1 MDDRLLARIADAL
14 DRLAPLPTADAA
26 EHAPA
31 YRWQNG
37 RLSASAFAP
46 LPFELLSGIDR
57 QRDAVVANL
66 GRLASGHAA
75 HDMLLWGSRGSGKS
89 AVVKSSVRRL
99 QDEGLPLVLV
109 EAAPASLA
117 ELGALFDRVAAI
129 DRPVLVFVDDLGFD
143 GDLGAARALRSM
155 LDGGTTA
162 RTASVR
168 LAVTSNRR
176 HIVPRELAEQDS
188 AINPRDV
195 ADDRLALADR
205 FGLSLGFHL
214 PDQDQWLA
222 MVATYARFFALPFDR
237 ADALAFVT
245 TRGTRSG
252 RTAWH
257 YTVEIAGRA
266 GKTLEP
272 AIGRLRSN
280 DNIIG
285 R

>member
-14 DRLAPLPTADAA
+14 ERLAPSPPEDARSDA
-26 EHAPA
+26 HA
-31 YRWQNG
+31 YRWESG
-37 RLSASAFAP
+37 RLKVAAFDP
-46 LPFELLSGIDR
+46 LPLSLLTGIDR
-57 QRDAVVANL
+57 QKQAVLANL
-66 GRLASGHAA
+66 TRLAAGHAA
-75 HDMLLWGSRGSGKS
+75 HDMLVWGSRGSGKS
-89 AVVKSSVRRL
+89 ALIKSAVRHVQSENAL
-99 QDEGLPLVLV
+99 TLIEVATDSLPQLTR
-109 EAAPASLA
+109 
-117 ELGALFDRVAAI
+117 LFDTL
-129 DRPVLVFVDDLGFD
+129 DQSRPTLIFVDDLGFD
-143 GDLGAARALRSM
+143 GDLGGARALRSM
-155 LDGGTTA
+155 LDGGATA

-222 MVATYARFFALPFDR
+222 MVETYARHFAIPFDR
-237 ADALAFVT
+237 ADALEFAT

-257 YTVEIAGRA
+257 YTVEIAGRTGIA
-266 GKTLEP
+266 LETT
-272 AIGRLRSN
+272 RSQGT
-280 DNIIG
+280 DQA
-285 R
+285 

>member
-1 MDDRLLARIADAL
+1 MDDSTLARIADAL
-14 DRLAPLPTADAA
+14 DRLAPPRSPAA
-26 EHAPA
+26 PPDAPA

-37 RLSASAFAP
+37 RLAPAAFAP
-46 LPFELLSGIDR
+46 LPLELLTGIDR
-57 QRDAVVANL
+57 QKSAVLANL
-66 GRLASGHAA
+66 HRLAQGHAA

-89 AVVKSSVRRL
+89 ALTKSAVRQL
-99 QDEGLPLVLV
+99 QDQGLPLTLV
-109 EAAPASLA
+109 EVAPESLA
-117 ELGALFDRVAAI
+117 ELGMLFDAVAAL
-129 DRPVLVFVDDLGFD
+129 DRPTLVFIDDLGFD

-214 PDQDQWLA
+214 PDQDQWLSMA
-222 MVATYARFFALPFDR
+222 ASYARAFDLPFDR
-237 ADALAFVT
+237 ADALEFVT

-257 YTVEIAGRA
+257 YSVEIAGRRGIA
-266 GKTLEP
+266 LEP
-272 AIGRLRSN
+272 ARRQATIER
-280 DNIIG
+280 
-285 R
+285 

>member
-1 MDDRLLARIADAL
+1 MDDATLSRIADAL
-14 DRLAPLPTADAA
+14 ERIAPPPPAA
-26 EHAPA
+26 AVDNAPA

-37 RLSASAFAP
+37 HLAATSFEP
-46 LPFELLSGIDR
+46 LPLDLLTGIDR
-57 QRDAVVANL
+57 QRDAVLANL
-66 GRLASGHAA
+66 RRLAAGHAA

-89 AVVKSSVRRL
+89 AVVKSSVRQL
-99 QDEGLPLVLV
+99 QNDGLPLTLV
-109 EAAPASLA
+109 DVAPDSLA
-117 ELGALFDRVAAI
+117 ELGTLFDRVAAMK
-129 DRPVLVFVDDLGFD
+129 RPVLVFVDDLGFD

-162 RTASVR
+162 RNAAVR

-176 HIVPRELAEQDS
+176 HIVPRELAEQES

-222 MVATYARFFALPFDR
+222 MVATYSEKFGLPFDR
-237 ADALAFVT
+237 AAALEFVT

-252 RTAWH
+252 RAAWH
-257 YTVEIAGRA
+257 YTVEAAGRA
-266 GKTLEP
+266 GIALEP
-272 AIGRLRSN
+272 APAAATVER
-280 DNIIG
+280 
-285 R
+285 

>member
-1 MDDRLLARIADAL
+1 MDDRLLACIADAL
-14 DRLAPLPTADAA
+14 ERIAPPRLAEAPADAPAFRWQDGRLTATGFDPLPLA
-26 EHAPA
+26 
-31 YRWQNG
+31 
-37 RLSASAFAP
+37 
-46 LPFELLSGIDR
+46 LLTGIDR
-57 QRDAVVANL
+57 QRDAVLANL
-66 GRLASGHAA
+66 RRLASGHAA

-89 AVVKSSVRRL
+89 AVVKSAVNML
-99 QDEGLPLVLV
+99 QAEGLPLTLV

-117 ELGALFDRVAAI
+117 ELGSLFDTVTAM

-155 LDGGTTA
+155 LDGGATA
-162 RTASVR
+162 RTPSVR

-205 FGLSLGFHL
+205 FGLTLGFHL

-222 MVATYARFFALPFDR
+222 MVESYAAHFALPFDR
-237 ADALAFVT
+237 VDALEFVT

-266 GKTLEP
+266 GKPLAPKAGQATTK
-272 AIGRLRSN
+272 G
-280 DNIIG
+280 
-285 R
+285 

>member
-1 MDDRLLARIADAL
+1 MDDRTLARIADAL
-14 DRLAPLPTADAA
+14 DRIAPPPPGDAPVG
-26 EHAPA
+26 APA

-37 RLSASAFAP
+37 RLNTAGFDP
-46 LPFELLSGIDR
+46 LPLALLSGIDR
-57 QRDAVVANL
+57 QRDAVLANL
-66 GRLASGHAA
+66 RRLALGHAA

-89 AVVKSSVRRL
+89 AVVKSSVRAL
-99 QDEGLPLVLV
+99 QDEGLDLTLV

-117 ELGALFDRVAAI
+117 ELGSLFDTVAEMH
-129 DRPVLVFVDDLGFD
+129 RPVLVFVDDLGFD

-155 LDGGTTA
+155 LDGGATA

-214 PDQDQWLA
+214 PDQAQWLE
-222 MVATYARFFALPFDR
+222 MVETYARTFGLPFDQ
-237 ADALAFVT
+237 ADALEFVT

-252 RTAWH
+252 RSAWH
-257 YTVEIAGRA
+257 YTVDVAGRA
-266 GKTLEP
+266 GKSLDALLHAPTIE
-272 AIGRLRSN
+272 R
-280 DNIIG
+280 
-285 R
+285 